1 MATRLTSNQRAAVYK
16 QIFLLNRSFHLIV
29 QRLDDLAQA
38 RIFNPA
44 TFEKCAAWLRKFS
57 SKLTLRCS
65 AHWIHWSITIG
76 GNSEKSVLL
85 SRSD

>member
-38 RIFNPA
+38 RIFNA
-44 TFEKCAAWLRKFS
+44 RDIREMCGLAQES
-57 SKLTLRCS
+57 S
-65 AHWIHWSITIG
+65 A
-76 GNSEKSVLL
+76 
-85 SRSD
+85 